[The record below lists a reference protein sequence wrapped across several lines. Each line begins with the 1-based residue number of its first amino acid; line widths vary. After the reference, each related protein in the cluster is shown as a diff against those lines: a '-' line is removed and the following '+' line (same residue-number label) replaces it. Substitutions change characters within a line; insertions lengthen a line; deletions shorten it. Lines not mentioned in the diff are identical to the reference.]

1 MFDILGPGS
10 LELFPCST
18 DVLGTICTYVTPYL
32 SRSEPASKLFCEK
45 NCDYFQTE
53 LLARGI

>member
-32 SRSEPASKLFCEK
+32 SRSEPASKIDFK
-45 NCDYFQTE
+45 RYGTNYVFF
-53 LLARGI
+53 